1 MAQSLFVAACS
12 LLAAAGATGSP
23 AATDGGKAAS
33 VATAAT
39 TGSGTAPAPN
49 VPHGPYGLGTPVTP
63 RQVSGWNI
71 DVAPDGKN
79 LPPGSGT
86 LAQGQQL
93 YTAQCVSC
101 HGAKGEGGV
110 GDRLAGGFGTLK
122 DRKPIRTVGSYWPY
136 ATTLFDYIRR
146 AMPLTAPQSLGDDE
160 VYAVTAYV
168 LSLNGLW
175 PDGQP
180 ANAQT
185 LLKVRMPNV
194 DGFVPDPRPDVP

>member
-1 MAQSLFVAACS
+1 MRACKHVASRRTLGRRAARCVAAFASTLC
-12 LLAAAGATGSP
+12 AAVVCTQAQ
-23 AATDGGKAAS
+23 AAS
-33 VATAAT
+33 
-39 TGSGTAPAPN
+39 
-49 VPHGPYGLGTPVTP
+49 YGLGTPVTP
-63 RQVSGWNI
+63 RQISGWNI

-93 YTAQCVSC
+93 YAAQCVAC
-101 HGAKGEGGV
+101 HGAKGEGGI

-122 DRKPIRTVGSYWPY
+122 DKKPVRTVGSYWPY

-146 AMPLTAPQSLGDDE
+146 AMPLTAPQTLSDDE
-160 VYAVTAYV
+160 VYAITAYV

-175 PDGQP
+175 PDGQR
-180 ANAQT
+180 ADAQT

-194 DGFVPDPRPDVP
+194 DGFVADPRPDVP

>member
-1 MAQSLFVAACS
+1 MAAQAA
-12 LLAAAGATGSP
+12 
-23 AATDGGKAAS
+23 
-33 VATAAT
+33 
-39 TGSGTAPAPN
+39 
-49 VPHGPYGLGTPVTP
+49 PYGLGTPVTP
-63 RQVSGWNI
+63 KQISGWNI

-93 YTAQCVSC
+93 YAAQCVAC
-101 HGAKGEGGV
+101 HGAKGEGGI

-122 DRKPIRTVGSYWPY
+122 DKKPIRTVGSYWPY

-146 AMPLTAPQSLGDDE
+146 AMPLTAPQTLSDDE

-175 PDGQP
+175 PEGQ
-180 ANAQT
+180 AADART
-185 LLKVRMPNV
+185 LLKVRMPNA
-194 DGFVPDPRPDVP
+194 DGFVADPRPDVH